1 LTDINPILRI
11 GDTHLAKG
19 IVTRGIDRDI

>member
-1 LTDINPILRI
+1 LTDINPIPRI
-11 GDTHLAKG
+11 GTHLAKG